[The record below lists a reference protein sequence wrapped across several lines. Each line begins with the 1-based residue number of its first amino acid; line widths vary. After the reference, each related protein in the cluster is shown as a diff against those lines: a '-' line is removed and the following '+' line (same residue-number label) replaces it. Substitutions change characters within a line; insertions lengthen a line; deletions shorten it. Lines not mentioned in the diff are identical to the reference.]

1 MATLYKYDC
10 LISSFWVLEESVDRH
25 VNSNVDSQE
34 GNKYSEMYASDIQI
48 ISNLIDEINTDIDN
62 VRDQLM
68 DLSDTVREFWKKD
81 YFQSTYLDRFVDVL
95 KCYLVE
101 CTSEDL
107 SLDEIKKISKDIY
120 ITKDPYI
127 KIIDSMSN
135 LFTINMINK
144 YDVELWNDDPDI
156 LSVPG

>member
-107 SLDEIKKISKDIY
+107 SLDEIKKISKDID

-144 YDVELWNDDPDI
+144 YDVELWDDDPDI